1 MPNTTLYIFVD
12 ESGNFDFSNNGTKY
26 FALTVMSTTEPFTV
40 GSKLL
45 DLRYQLLPIL
55 PNYSCGPAMEENGEF
70 HATEDKQE
78 IRDKVFSVLTED
90 SKLRIDSVIAQ
101 KNKANPVFHKQ
112 DTDFYG
118 LMGKT
123 VLRYAFNRAEW
134 GEFEHVVILF
144 SSLFDK
150 RKRGSLKQIF
160 KSIIKNEAKVP
171 FSLYF
176 HHSKFDLCC
185 QAADYFGWAIYR
197 KWESGDERSY
207 KKISHLVKSEFPIF
221 EKGKKEYY

>member
-1 MPNTTLYIFVD
+1 MPNSTLYIFVD
-12 ESGNFDFSNNGTKY
+12 ESGNFDFSSRGTKY
-26 FALTVMSTTEPFTV
+26 FVLTVMSTTEPFII

-45 DLRYQLLPIL
+45 DLRYQLL

-78 IRDKVFSVLTED
+78 IRNKVFSVLID
-90 SKLRIDSVIAQ
+90 GGNLRIDSVIAQ

-112 DTDFYG
+112 DTNFYG
-118 LMGKT
+118 VMGKA
-123 VLRYAFNRAEW
+123 VLRYSFNRAAW
-134 GEFEHVVILF
+134 GEYKNVVVVF

-160 KSIIKNEAKVP
+160 KSIIKDEAKVP

-176 HHSKFDLCC
+176 HSSKFDLCC

-197 KWESGDERSY
+197 KWESNDERSY
-207 KKISHLVKSEFPIF
+207 KLIQHLVKTEFYIF
-221 EKGKKEYY
+221 DKGTKEYY